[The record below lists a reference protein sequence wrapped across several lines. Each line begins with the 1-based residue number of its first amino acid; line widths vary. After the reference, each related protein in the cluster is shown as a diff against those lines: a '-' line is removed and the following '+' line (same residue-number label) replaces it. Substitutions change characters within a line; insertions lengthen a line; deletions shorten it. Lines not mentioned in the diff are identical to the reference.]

1 MLTRRTF
8 FDAKWSGQARLG
20 DLIRRPPVVVTPAH
34 TLRQAAEDHMAVEN
48 VGRLLV
54 VDPADPTRMLGMLTR
69 GDVISAHTR
78 RLRESVRM
86 RRQIDLRAW
95 RRARARRRRQRA

>member
-1 MLTRRTF
+1 MLRIAVPNKGSLSEAAGAMLHEAGYRRRS
-8 FDAKWSGQARLG
+8 DR
-20 DLIRRPPVVVTPAH
+20 
-34 TLRQAAEDHMAVEN
+34 E
-48 VGRLLV
+48 LLV
-54 VDPADPTRMLGMLTR
+54 VDPDDPTRMLGMLTR

-95 RRARARRRRQRA
+95 RRVRARRRRQRV

>member
-1 MLTRRTF
+1 
-8 FDAKWSGQARLG
+8 
-20 DLIRRPPVVVTPAH
+20 
-34 TLRQAAEDHMAVEN
+34 
-48 VGRLLV
+48 
-54 VDPADPTRMLGMLTR
+54 MLGMLTR

-95 RRARARRRRQRA
+95 RRVRARRRRQRA